1 MGETGGEFAENE
13 YDITLREFIRK
24 HADHLDVNLHALMA
38 QCDRIERH
46 LQALTADVAEVKPLL
61 DRWRNSK
68 VAGLIGGTMPWQK

>member
-1 MGETGGEFAENE
+1 MGETGG
-13 YDITLREFIRK
+13 DITQNDDGISLRDFIRG

-38 QCDRIERH
+38 QCDRIEKH